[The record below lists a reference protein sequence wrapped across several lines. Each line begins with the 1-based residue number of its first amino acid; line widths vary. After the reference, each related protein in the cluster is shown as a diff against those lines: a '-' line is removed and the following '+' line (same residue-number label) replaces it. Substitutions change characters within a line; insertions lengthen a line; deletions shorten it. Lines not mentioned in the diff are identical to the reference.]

1 MSSTKTCQPPPDQR
15 RQQDA
20 SVPAPRGPVVGLSS
34 SKVQSWHRDRL
45 AFVYVRQSSPQQVL
59 EHRESRLRQYAL
71 VDYAI
76 ALGWPA
82 DRVQV
87 IDEDQ
92 GQSGRDAENRAGF
105 QRLLAEV
112 AIDHVGI
119 VLGLEMSR
127 LARSDKDW
135 HHLLEVCGIFGTLV
149 ADQDGVYNA
158 ADPNDRLLLGL
169 KGMISSVELQTMRN
183 RLEKGK
189 LSKAARG
196 ELFLDV
202 PVGYV
207 KTPTGEL
214 ALDADEQVRAV
225 AGLIFDKFE
234 ELGSVYAVYR
244 YLLQNNIRLGIRP
257 HNGPH
262 RGELEWRRPCLPTLY
277 HILHHP
283 FYAGTYAYGRCQ
295 IDPKRQREHRSR
307 KARKSVPIDQWKAV
321 LPNRVP
327 AYITWERYERNQER
341 LRQNSSRW
349 ETTGAP
355 RQGAALL
362 GGLLICGGCGIRMQ
376 VRYTGTQP
384 GRYDCVRHLRHGH
397 ERECRGLQA
406 SGLDELVVQQLLRA
420 LEPAALEL
428 SLGAAEDMQRE
439 RKRLALHWQQQ
450 RERAH
455 YEAQQAER
463 RYRAVDPENRLVAR
477 TLEQQWEQ
485 ALRDERQRQEEY
497 DRFVQQ
503 KPLALTDSENDR
515 IRALA
520 NDLPALWQSAT
531 TSMVDRKE
539 ILRCLVERVV
549 VGVQGNTE
557 FVDATIHWAGG
568 FVSQHQIERPVAEY
582 HQMRDYDRLV
592 ERLGELQEAGHTAAQ
607 VAERLNQ
614 EGFHPTG
621 RRKTFSAMIVRQL
634 LSRWQLSGERQETV
648 VLGPEEW
655 WLSDLARKLKVSPAT
670 VRRWIA
676 RRWVHCRRSPQHG
689 YHLLWAD
696 ADELERLGR
705 LRDHGRTYPK
715 IPSPPALTTPKR
727 RPSEEAAT
735 AGNGTARSRRSKRS

>member
-1 MSSTKTCQPPPDQR
+1 
-15 RQQDA
+15 
-20 SVPAPRGPVVGLSS
+20 VPRAPVAGLGS
-34 SKVQSWHRDRL
+34 SKVQSWHLERL
-45 AFVYVRQSSPQQVL
+45 AFVYVRQSSPQQVV

-92 GQSGRDAENRAGF
+92 GQSGRDAENRVGF

-112 AIDHVGI
+112 TIDHVGI
-119 VLGLEMSR
+119 VLALEMSR

-135 HHLLEVCGIFGTLV
+135 HHLTEVCGIFGTLV

-169 KGMISSVELQTMRN
+169 KGMISSMELQTMRN

-189 LSKAARG
+189 LSKASRG

-202 PVGYV
+202 PLGYV
-207 KTPTGEL
+207 KTPAGEL
-214 ALDADEQVRAV
+214 ALDPDEQVRAAV
-225 AGLIFDKFE
+225 ETIFDKFE

-244 YLLQNNIRLGIRP
+244 YLIQNNIRLGIRP
-257 HNGPH
+257 HNGSH

-277 HILHHP
+277 RIFHHP
-283 FYAGTYAYGRCQ
+283 YYAGTYAYGRCQ
-295 IDPKRQREHRSR
+295 IDPKRQHGNRSR

-321 LPNRVP
+321 LHNRVP

-341 LRQNSSRW
+341 LLQNSSHW
-349 ETTGAP
+349 ESTGAP
-355 RQGAALL
+355 RRGAALL
-362 GGLLICGGCGIRMQ
+362 GGLVICGGCGIRMQ

-397 ERECRGLQA
+397 ARECRGLQA

-428 SLGAAEDMQRE
+428 SLGTAEDIQRE

-450 RERAH
+450 LERAR
-455 YEAQQAER
+455 YDAQQAER

-477 TLEQQWEQ
+477 TLEQQWEK
-485 ALRDERQRQEEY
+485 ALHDERQRQEEY
-497 DRFVQQ
+497 DRFVQK
-503 KPLALTDSENDR
+503 KPLELTDSEKDR

-520 NDLPALWQSAT
+520 SDLPALWQSAA
-531 TSMVDRKE
+531 TSVVNRKE
-539 ILRCLVERVV
+539 ILRCLVERIVV
-549 VGVQGNTE
+549 QVQGNTE
-557 FVDATIHWAGG
+557 HVDVKIHWVGG

-592 ERLGELQEAGHTAAQ
+592 ERLRELREAKHTAAEI
-607 VAERLNQ
+607 ANRLNQ

-621 RRKTFSAMIVRQL
+621 RRTTFCAMTVRQL
-634 LSRWQLSGERQETV
+634 LSRWQLSGERHESV
-648 VLGPEEW
+648 VLGPDEW
-655 WLSDLARKLKVSPAT
+655 WLSDLARKLTVSYAT
-670 VRRWIA
+670 VRRWIT
-676 RRWVHCRRSPQHG
+676 RRWVNCRRSPQHG

-696 ADELERLGR
+696 ADELERLRR
-705 LRDHGRTYPK
+705 LRDHGRSYPK
-715 IPSPPALTTPKR
+715 IPSPPALTTPKQ
-727 RPSEEAAT
+727 RPSDKAKSSA
-735 AGNGTARSRRSKRS
+735 NGTSRSRGPKKR